1 MDRVEIELSDAFPS
15 KRVNYKGG
23 TMDGP
28 DELLALI
35 YELDGYV
42 NILES
47 PAMNLSLLPS
57 SDKIRQPFLTL
68 LWPLL

>member
-15 KRVNYKGG
+15 KRVNCKGG
-23 TMDGP
+23 IMDGP

-42 NILES
+42 RILES

-57 SDKIRQPFLTL
+57 SDKIGQPFLML
-68 LWPLL
+68 LWPFL

>member
-1 MDRVEIELSDAFPS
+1 MD
-15 KRVNYKGG
+15 N
-23 TMDGP
+23 P

-35 YELDGYV
+35 CELDGYV

-57 SDKIRQPFLTL
+57 SDKIGQPFLTL

>member
-1 MDRVEIELSDAFPS
+1 
-15 KRVNYKGG
+15 
-23 TMDGP
+23 MDGP

-57 SDKIRQPFLTL
+57 SDKIGQPFLTL
-68 LWPLL
+68 LWPFL

>member
-1 MDRVEIELSDAFPS
+1 
-15 KRVNYKGG
+15 
-23 TMDGP
+23 MDGA
-28 DELLALI
+28 DELLTLI

-57 SDKIRQPFLTL
+57 RDKIERPYLTL